1 MTQPASEIAPR
12 RAPGTLI
19 ARYALALVAAIPLG
33 LLTGWLATLRA
44 QPDPRVIGPLL
55 PPLAIAFGFIYLAAA
70 LVWIHR
76 REIGAAFDAF
86 LPPSERALR
95 VIVYLVAAVA
105 AYETVR
111 VYLLHF
117 VGFWPT
123 DLPSY
128 HYASLAL
135 RHGLDPYVPANLVAP
150 VPETIFPYIYPP
162 LLAILWTP
170 LTFLPLEDVF
180 ALWQIVSLLA
190 LVASLVLCVRLA
202 RPAAPAARAAALI
215 AAMLVTFGLP
225 AFFVAHHGAISGVFV
240 FLLLLCFDR
249 LQRGRERSAGIVL
262 AVACGIKVLPVL
274 LLPYLAL
281 KRRWRALI
289 AAVAT
294 GAVLLGLSI
303 LIVGWKIH
311 WEFITQIAPQV
322 GFATHSGLGFD
333 AVYYPENQ
341 SLNGFLS
348 RLVCPDGG
356 CGTWIALVCLAMVVP
371 VAWRVSRRRDIDG
384 AELALISVLL
394 LIVSPLTWVHHLILL
409 NLPAIVLAALIADG
423 RWRPR
428 AWWVPVMAV
437 TAILAHDSGRLV
449 IAVKNFVPWANMRLL
464 MLLVLYA
471 AFLHVDLRRS
481 KAGELAATRSTVAPG
496 PPTGAARASGR
507 RARSDV

>member
-1 MTQPASEIAPR
+1 MVQPAHALAPR
-12 RAPGTLI
+12 RPPGALI
-19 ARYALALVAAIPLG
+19 PRYALALAAAVLLG

-44 QPDPRVIGPLL
+44 QPDPRVLGPLL
-55 PPLAIAFGFIYLAAA
+55 PPLAITFGFIYLAAG

-76 REIGAAFDAF
+76 REIGAELDAY
-86 LPPSERALR
+86 LPPQERALR
-95 VIVYLVAAVA
+95 VMVGLIAAVT

-111 VYLLHF
+111 MFLLHF

-135 RHGLDPYVPANLVAP
+135 RQGLDPYVPTNLTAP
-150 VPETIFPYIYPP
+150 VKETIFPYIYPP
-162 LLAILWTP
+162 LLALLWTP

-180 ALWQIVSLLA
+180 AIWQIVSLIA
-190 LVASLVLCVRLA
+190 LGASLVLCIRLA
-202 RPAAPAARAAALI
+202 RPVSPAARAAALI
-215 AAMLVTFGLP
+215 AALLVTFGLP
-225 AFFVAHHGAISGVFV
+225 TFFVAHHGAISGVFV
-240 FLLLLCFDR
+240 FLVLLFFDR
-249 LQRGRERSAGIVL
+249 LQRGRERTAGIVL
-262 AVACGIKVLPVL
+262 AIACGIKVLPVL
-274 LLPYLAL
+274 LLAYLAL
-281 KRRWRALI
+281 KRRWRALLTAL
-289 AAVAT
+289 AA

-303 LIVGWKIH
+303 LLVGWKIH
-311 WEFITQIAPQV
+311 WEFVTQIAPQV

-348 RLVCPDGG
+348 RLLCPDGG
-356 CGTWIALVCLAMVVP
+356 CGIVIALVCLALAAP
-371 VAWRVSRRRDIDG
+371 VAWRAGRRRTIDG
-384 AELALISVLL
+384 AELAWISILLL
-394 LIVSPLTWVHHLILL
+394 LISPLTWVHHLVLVH
-409 NLPAIVLAALIADG
+409 LPAIVLAVLIADE

-428 AWWVPVMAV
+428 AWWVPVAAV

-471 AFLHVDLRRS
+471 TFLHVDRRARVEGAV
-481 KAGELAATRSTVAPG
+481 AGG
-496 PPTGAARASGR
+496 PATGAARAPGR